1 MLKVRR
7 NGSPPI
13 PLCPLSECMKVLAG
27 AWAPNI
33 IWHLRGGPRRF
44 NELRIDIPAI
54 SPKVLSTRLKE
65 LQQRG
70 VLTRHIRDTSPPSVE
85 YQLTELGTQLVPA
98 LEAIANVGRKLKGEY
113 ETC

>member
-13 PLCPLSECMKVLAG
+13 PLCPLGECMKLLAG
-27 AWAPNI
+27 AWAANI
-33 IWHLRGGPRRF
+33 IWSLRGGPRRF
-44 NELRIDIPAI
+44 NELRVDVPWV

-70 VLTRHIRDTSPPSVE
+70 VLKRHIRDTSPPSVE
-85 YQLTELGTQLVPA
+85 YELNELGLRLVPA
-98 LEAIANVGRKLKGEY
+98 LEAIAAVGRELKGE
-113 ETC
+113 